1 MFYERLKYELDEIDP
16 SLSEESAM
24 DAPAPYTILS
34 KCIDREEKRRL
45 AALKFL
51 NDAVANDIAEEEA
64 VAVAAAKT
72 MAKTT
77 PTKAS
82 LKMRKVS
89 P

>member
-1 MFYERLKYELDEIDP
+1 
-16 SLSEESAM
+16 
-24 DAPAPYTILS
+24 
-34 KCIDREEKRRL
+34 
-45 AALKFL
+45 
-51 NDAVANDIAEEEA
+51 VANDIAEEE
-64 VAVAAAKT
+64 AVAAAKT